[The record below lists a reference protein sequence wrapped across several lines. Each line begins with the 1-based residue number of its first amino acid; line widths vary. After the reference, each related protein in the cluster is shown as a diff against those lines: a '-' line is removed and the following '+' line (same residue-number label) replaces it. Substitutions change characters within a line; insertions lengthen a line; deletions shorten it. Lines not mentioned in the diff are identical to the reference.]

1 MCIGDYAMEIKD
13 ITEFRS
19 SIANLSVEELE
30 SMLKDLNNQINKM
43 ILDSDLIVKVAIV
56 DQKLKEKKGEP
67 DGETK

>member
-1 MCIGDYAMEIKD
+1 MCIGDYAMEIEK

-56 DQKLKEKKGEP
+56 DQKLKEKKGES

>member
-1 MCIGDYAMEIKD
+1 MEIKD

>member
-1 MCIGDYAMEIKD
+1 MEIEK

>member
-1 MCIGDYAMEIKD
+1 MEIKD

-43 ILDSDLIVKVAIV
+43 ILNSDLIVKVAIV
-56 DQKLKEKKGEP
+56 DQKLKEKKGES

>member
-43 ILDSDLIVKVAIV
+43 ILNSDLIVKVAIV
-56 DQKLKEKKGEP
+56 DQKLKEKKGES